1 MPWSSAVWFNYLF
14 FLVISG
20 LFWSPKCFSQVW
32 SILERRIA
40 NAELC
45 TLISTNEVCTNDKN
59 KWNFLDSEKKN
70 RKYTAIVQMFVMEL
84 KAKSFSQDFNFVY
97 LPYKIRSEKTPI
109 TYLQAA
115 SLVSDG
121 DVIRIV
127 QDLDRKVFS
136 FSATFF
142 PEAICPHTPGCF
154 CV

>member
-1 MPWSSAVWFNYLF
+1 
-14 FLVISG
+14 
-20 LFWSPKCFSQVW
+20 
-32 SILERRIA
+32 
-40 NAELC
+40 
-45 TLISTNEVCTNDKN
+45 
-59 KWNFLDSEKKN
+59 
-70 RKYTAIVQMFVMEL
+70 MFVTEI
-84 KAKSFSQDFNFVY
+84 KAKSFSQDFSFGY
-97 LPYKIRSEKTPI
+97 LPHKIRSEKTPI